1 MLTCS
6 KSSISILES
15 PAWPKTPGGAFCV
28 SSPVGG
34 PDRAGV
40 SIDRNASRTRAR
52 PVPASVW
59 PVRVPRFPSSGHLAP
74 RPTLAARLSSVWR
87 IAYLGRGPLA
97 RMAHR
102 TPAPLPVTLAT
113 YTLTER
119 DAPISICRVLRI
131 ARDHT
136 MTKRLLQRE
145 TQTLGVI
152 ASPLERDSHGASA
165 THGGQGRNARV
176 QRHRAGSAR
185 CAKRTKPDPIAS
197 PLQAFRPYMHRT
209 LPLGVC
215 LANRKHSE
223 RPTHFTAPS
232 REAPQPR
239 HSKQHK
245 KATKMK
251 STSYEII
258 HRAIMLMT
266 HSAGCAM
273 HMQQPFHFSGCG
285 NDVFLNIMPHGEDEV
300 RFALHTRTGSP
311 REEAFAKKVEAILAQ
326 LTLPCD

>member
-6 KSSISILES
+6 KSPISTLES

-28 SSPVGG
+28 SRPVGG

-40 SIDRNASRTRAR
+40 SKDQTASRTRPS
-52 PVPASVW
+52 PVPVAVR
-59 PVRVPRFPSSGHLAP
+59 PVRVLRFPRSGHLTP
-74 RPTLAARLSSVWR
+74 RPTLAARLSCVWR
-87 IAYLGRGPLA
+87 IAHLGRGPLA
-97 RMAHR
+97 SLAQS

-152 ASPLERDSHGASA
+152 ASPLERDSHGVSA

-197 PLQAFRPYMHRT
+197 PLQAFRPLHAQNTPAWRLLSKPQAERAPYT
-209 LPLGVC
+209 F
-215 LANRKHSE
+215 HSTIE
-223 RPTHFTAPS
+223 GSPS
-232 REAPQPR
+232 TQTQQTTQE
-239 HSKQHK
+239 SNE
-245 KATKMK
+245 
-251 STSYEII
+251 YEIDKLRDYPPC
-258 HRAIMLMT
+258 HHA
-266 HSAGCAM
+266 
-273 HMQQPFHFSGCG
+273 
-285 NDVFLNIMPHGEDEV
+285 DD
-300 RFALHTRTGSP
+300 
-311 REEAFAKKVEAILAQ
+311 AQ
-326 LTLPCD
+326 RRMRNAHATAVPLQRLR